1 MDNLDQILAN
11 VNQVSEKIAG
21 MENGAAEATKSIAA
35 LTEKQEAMQRELA
48 ALQQQN
54 AAQGAEKTE
63 AAKSYGERFVTSAG
77 YKAFKNDMATA
88 AQASALNSQQLRKLP
103 RPATQ

>member
-35 LTEKQEAMQRELA
+35 LTEKQEAMQRELD
-48 ALQQQN
+48 ALQ
-54 AAQGAEKTE
+54 
-63 AAKSYGERFVTSAG
+63 
-77 YKAFKNDMATA
+77 
-88 AQASALNSQQLRKLP
+88 
-103 RPATQ
+103 